1 MKFLLDTDIC
11 IYIIKRKPEK
21 VLRHFKSLI
30 PGDVGISSI
39 TLAELQYGVEKSQER
54 IRNQAA
60 LEEFL
65 IPLDVAEYDT
75 SAAQYYGKLRAD
87 LERKGKIIG
96 GNDLLIASHA
106 LALSTI
112 LVTNN
117 VKEFSR
123 IHGLEVENWA

>member
-11 IYIIKRKPEK
+11 IYIIKRKPET
-21 VLRHFKSLI
+21 VLRRFKALI

-39 TLAELQYGVEKSQER
+39 TLAELEYGAEKSQER
-54 IRNQAA
+54 SRNQAA
-60 LEEFL
+60 LEGFL
-65 IPLDVAEYDT
+65 LPLEIASYDVA
-75 SAAQYYGKLRAD
+75 AAHHYGKIRVE

-106 LALSTI
+106 MALSII

-117 VKEFSR
+117 VKEFGR
-123 IHGLEVENWA
+123 IHGLKLENWV